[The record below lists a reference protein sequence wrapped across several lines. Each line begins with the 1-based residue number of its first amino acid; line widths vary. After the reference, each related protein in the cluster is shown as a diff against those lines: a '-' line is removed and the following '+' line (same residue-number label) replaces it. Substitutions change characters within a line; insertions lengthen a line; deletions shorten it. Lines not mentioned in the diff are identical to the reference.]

1 MTLTVIIFLLV
12 TLKQSKFSW
21 IISDLKLFEE
31 SYNNLTR
38 KEENNK
44 NKITVKQIIKV
55 ISLVMKKETN

>member
-1 MTLTVIIFLLV
+1 VIIFLLV

-21 IISDLKLFEE
+21 IISDLIFFEE

-55 ISLVMKKETN
+55 IGLVKKIE

>member
-55 ISLVMKKETN
+55 ISLVTKKETN

>member
-1 MTLTVIIFLLV
+1 MIIFLLV

-21 IISDLKLFEE
+21 IISDLKFFEE

-44 NKITVKQIIKV
+44 TKRIVKQIIKV
-55 ISLVMKKETN
+55 IGLVKKKEKN

>member
-1 MTLTVIIFLLV
+1 VIIFLLV

-38 KEENNK
+38 KI
-44 NKITVKQIIKV
+44 KITVKQIIKV
-55 ISLVMKKETN
+55 IGLVKKKEKN

>member
-21 IISDLKLFEE
+21 IISNLKLFEE

-55 ISLVMKKETN
+55 ISLVTKKETN

>member
-1 MTLTVIIFLLV
+1 VIIFLLV

-21 IISDLKLFEE
+21 IISDLKFFEE

-38 KEENNK
+38 KEENDK

-55 ISLVMKKETN
+55 IGLVTKKETN